1 MSRPVR
7 PPPKI
12 VPEAEPEED
21 EEEMDED
28 EDGFDME
35 GDEGVDMFEALGSL
49 LATEDGETIATTLVS
64 LKDATEKI
72 AVGVEMQNKILLK
85 ILSEMKNSKCACP
98 PPAEPQHIAAPA

>member
-1 MSRPVR
+1 MSRPTR

-12 VPEAEPEED
+12 APEEEPEED
-21 EEEMDED
+21 EEELED

-49 LATEDGETIATTLVS
+49 LATEDGETIATILVS

-72 AVGVEMQNKILLK
+72 AMGFEMQNKILLK

-98 PPAEPQHIAAPA
+98 PPPEPQHIAAPA

>member
-1 MSRPVR
+1 MSRPTR

-12 VPEAEPEED
+12 VPEED

-28 EDGFDME
+28 GFDME
-35 GDEGVDMFEALGSL
+35 DDEGVDIFEALGSL

-72 AVGVEMQNKILLK
+72 AAGVDMQNKILLK

-98 PPAEPQHIAAPA
+98 PAVQPQHIAAPA